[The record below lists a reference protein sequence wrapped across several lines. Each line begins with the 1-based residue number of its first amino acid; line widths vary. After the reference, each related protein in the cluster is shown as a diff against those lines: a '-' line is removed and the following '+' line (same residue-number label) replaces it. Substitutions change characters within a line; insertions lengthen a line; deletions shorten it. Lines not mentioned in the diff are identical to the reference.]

1 MRRLLKCM
9 REVFLGKF
17 IKLEK
22 VKNYMKK
29 KVKDTDRKKRINS
42 SVVFISIVIIVLF
55 AALYLGLRPDVQL
68 SPELAGLPQDVV
80 TTLCAG
86 GTLEYSPEASGPS
99 QAQMDE
105 ARRVLTD
112 IGGCGGTSPSPSPTS
127 TSSPTESPTTSGTE
141 SYYG

>member
-1 MRRLLKCM
+1 M
-9 REVFLGKF
+9 GKF

-86 GTLEYSPEASGPS
+86 GTLE
-99 QAQMDE
+99 
-105 ARRVLTD
+105 
-112 IGGCGGTSPSPSPTS
+112 
-127 TSSPTESPTTSGTE
+127 
-141 SYYG
+141 